1 MSEAHPLNPQD
12 LPTTRP
18 TAYDLPMKRVLA
30 PIAIISIFS
39 AACGGS
45 SQTVMSVEIETDRD
59 CEFLDPHHC
68 LTPFPSDVFTRED
81 DATATGRRVDF
92 GPEVLLRNSEG
103 IRMDPAE
110 WNRNDGFSPGGLMI
124 TMFPDLDTE
133 TSDLPPVTDIAR
145 SLDTD
150 ASIVLIDTNTGERVP
165 FWSELDASF
174 PEGEDPALLIR
185 PARSLRAGHRH
196 VVGIRN
202 LRNAAGELLEP
213 SIIFAAYRDGVRTD
227 APRVEARRQ
236 AMERIFED
244 LESAGVPRDSLQLAW
259 AHTVRSQDSLA
270 RRLLHIR
277 DDAFAVLD
285 DDSPE
290 FTIDSVSDSGLVQ
303 IVNGT
308 FRVPSYL
315 TGDGG
320 PGNVFHDEGGDSL
333 PQQNPE
339 VPYREANFV
348 CTVPKM
354 ATPENPARLFVF
366 GHGLLGEASQTAGLG
381 SLGGSINIA
390 FCGADWIGMSTE
402 DVPTVTQILGQ
413 LGRFREQA
421 DRLQQG
427 QLEFL
432 FLGRL
437 MLHPAGLGSHPAFR
451 NGGNASVLRKD
462 DLFFLGASQGG
473 ILGGATTA
481 IAQDWTRAVM
491 AVGAAQ
497 YGLLIPR
504 SIDFDAFA
512 SFMSE
517 AYPAALERKIGFGL
531 MQMLWDPAEA
541 NGHLE
546 RLGPDSYPDTPEHNI
561 LYLEAFG
568 DHQVANVGTEYAARS
583 IGARLRAP
591 ALREGR
597 GTAVEEF
604 WGIEPIETYPY
615 SGHALLVW
623 DFGTPPPPIE
633 NLAPRD
639 GEDPHGK
646 PSEVPAIL
654 IAVTEYL
661 RSEGGLIDI
670 CGGEPCVTE

>member
-1 MSEAHPLNPQD
+1 MRKSFF
-12 LPTTRP
+12 
-18 TAYDLPMKRVLA
+18 
-30 PIAIISIFS
+30 AITLTSLLS
-39 AACGGS
+39 SACGGS
-45 SQTVMSVEIETDRD
+45 SDAVLSVEIETDRD
-59 CEFLDPHHC
+59 CEFLDTSHC
-68 LTPFPSDVFTRED
+68 LTPFPSDLFTRED
-81 DATATGRRVDF
+81 DATVTGLRVDF
-92 GPEVLLRNSEG
+92 GPEVLLRNSDG

-124 TMFPDLDTE
+124 TTLPGLDAE
-133 TSDLPPVTDIAR
+133 ASELPPVTDIAR
-145 SLDTD
+145 SLDAD
-150 ASIVLIDTNTGERVP
+150 ATIVLIDTNTGERVP
-165 FWSELDASF
+165 FWAELDSSF
-174 PEGEDPALLIR
+174 PEGEEPALLIR

-202 LRNAAGELLEP
+202 LRNAAGELLQP
-213 SIIFAAYRDGVRTD
+213 SVIFGAYRDGVRTD
-227 APRVEARRQ
+227 APRVEARRP

-277 DDAFAVLD
+277 DDAFADLA

-290 FTIDSVSDSGLVQ
+290 FTIDSVSDGGLVQ
-303 IVNGT
+303 IVSGT
-308 FRVPSYL
+308 FRAPLYL

-339 VPYREANFV
+339 VPYREAKFV

-354 ATPENPARLFVF
+354 ATPENPARQFVF

-402 DVPTVTQILGQ
+402 DVPTVIEILGQ

-427 QLEFL
+427 HLEFL

-437 MLHPAGLGSHPAFR
+437 MVHPAGFGSHPAFR
-451 NGGNASVLRKD
+451 NGSASSVLD
-462 DLFFLGASQGG
+462 NNGLFFLGASQGG

-512 SFMSE
+512 GFLAE
-517 AYPAALERKIGFGL
+517 AYPTALQRKIGFGL

-546 RLGPDSYPDTPEHNI
+546 RLGPDTYPDTPEHNV

-591 ALREGR
+591 ALRAGR
-597 GTAVEEF
+597 GSAVEEF
-604 WGIEPIETYPY
+604 WGIEEIEIYPHQ
-615 SGHALLVW
+615 GHALLVW
-623 DFGTPPPPIE
+623 DFGTPKPPTK
-633 NLAPRD
+633 NLPPRD

-646 PSEVPAIL
+646 PSEVAAIL

-661 RSEGGLIDI
+661 RTDGGLIDV
-670 CGGEPCVTE
+670 CAGDPCVTE